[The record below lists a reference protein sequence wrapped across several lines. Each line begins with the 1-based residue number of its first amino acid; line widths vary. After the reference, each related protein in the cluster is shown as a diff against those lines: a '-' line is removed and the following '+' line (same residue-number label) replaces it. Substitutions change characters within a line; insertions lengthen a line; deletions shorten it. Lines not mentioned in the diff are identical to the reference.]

1 MTTKI
6 QCENSGLTANI
17 EQGED
22 SLFTAELVVDD
33 IKNFYGNTSTVVVSS
48 IGRTE
53 RQAASKLW
61 SMLLGADQGL
71 NAAYA
76 MTGNDEIEDFKQRLM
91 VFRQTLWDW
100 RHPYLK
106 EMIVD
111 ETLERVLEA

>member
-33 IKNFYGNTSTVVVSS
+33 IKNFYGNTSTVVVSG
-48 IGRTE
+48 IGSTE

-61 SMLLGADQGL
+61 SMLLGANQGL
-71 NAAYA
+71 NAAYS
-76 MTGNDEIEDFKQRLM
+76 MTGNNEIEEFRQRLI

-100 RHPYLK
+100 KHPYLK
-106 EMIVD
+106 DMIVD
-111 ETLERVLEA
+111 EVFEIELEA